1 MESEFINKYYN
12 LSLNDKRVFLNNELI
27 RIRLLIEEIEKIL
40 SIPNKTDII
49 NYNQEL
55 DSDINEEEY
64 LTITYKEI
72 FDLEKEI
79 LTIMTVINK

>member
-1 MESEFINKYYN
+1 MGNEFINKYYN
-12 LSLNDKRVFLNNELI
+12 LSLNDKREFLNDELI
-27 RIRLLIEEIEKIL
+27 RVRLIIEELERIL
-40 SIPNKTDII
+40 SIPNQTDII
-49 NYNQEL
+49 NYNQKL

-79 LTIMTVINK
+79 IKIMTIISK

>member
-12 LSLNDKRVFLNNELI
+12 LSLNDKRVFLTNELI